1 MAGAGELRVEGLT
14 DRFRRLFQAEGA
26 SGQQQKKGSKGEEK
40 HLFHTFR
47 GFRKIAKRDF
57 QAVTNPEK
65 GIKILLQ
72 LIFSLEGNGRRVYLC
87 TIKRTAC

>member
-47 GFRKIAKRDF
+47 GFRKIGKRDF
-57 QAVTNPEK
+57 WAVTNPEM

-72 LIFSLEGNGRRVYLC
+72 LIFSLEGNGLRVYLC
-87 TIKRTAC
+87 IIIRRTC